1 MKGFAAFVRKVLY
14 AVSANLLSLVVSMLS
29 TLIIPKFLGE
39 SVDQYGYLQ
48 IYIFYANYVGYM
60 HFGLCD
66 GFFLRDGGKQYED
79 LNRPLYSGQFWLL
92 TAGQTL
98 LTLLIAVG
106 GMLFSGSPEYKF
118 IFLALA
124 LHNLIYLPRRTLEY
138 LLQTTNRVREY
149 AIASTVGRVLY
160 GISIVGIALF
170 LTQDF
175 RYFVMAAILS
185 DLLPLFLLI
194 WNCRDLLRTKPAPLR
209 AVLPE
214 AKTNLCVGIKLM
226 LANISSMLVTG
237 IMQWGIQNKWDAST
251 YGRISFT
258 LSVSNLVLAFINA
271 VALVLYPT
279 LRQTDGNRL
288 SGIYNVL
295 RNLLMVPCLG
305 CLVLYYPLELILSAW
320 LPQYAE
326 GMRYMAILFP
336 MCIYAA
342 KTTLLVQTYLNVYR
356 MERTTLGVNL
366 IGVAFA
372 TLTMVLSVFVASDL
386 TLAMM
391 CIVLNQMI
399 RCILGEVLLARH
411 MKLSVL
417 KDNLCEIVMTALFI
431 GVSWFIG
438 GWAGEGIYLLGF
450 AVYLLVKRRDIREAL
465 VKMKALRGNASNA

>member
-14 AVSANLLSLVVSMLS
+14 AVGANLLSLIVSVLS

-66 GFFLRDGGKQYED
+66 GFFLRDGGKHYDE
-79 LNRPLYSGQFWLL
+79 LNHPLYSGQFRLL
-92 TAGQTL
+92 TAVQTG
-98 LTLLIAVG
+98 LTLLIAIV
-106 GMLFSGSPEYKF
+106 GMLLSGTPEYKF

-124 LHNLIYLPRRTLEY
+124 LHSLTYLPRRTLEY
-138 LLQTTNRVREY
+138 LLQMTNRIREY

-170 LTQDF
+170 LTRDF
-175 RYFVMAAILS
+175 RYFVLAAILS
-185 DLLPLFLLI
+185 DVLPLILLL
-194 WNCRDLLRTKPAPLR
+194 WTCRDLLRTKPAPLST
-209 AVLPE
+209 VLPE
-214 AKTNLCVGIKLM
+214 AITNLRVGVKLL

-237 IMQWGIQNKWDAST
+237 IMQWGIQNKWDVST

-279 LRQTDGNRL
+279 LRQTDGSRL
-288 SGIYNVL
+288 TGIYNVL

-326 GMRYMAILFP
+326 SMRYMAILFP

-356 MERTTLGVNL
+356 MERTTLTVNL

-372 TLTMVLSVFVASDL
+372 TVTMVLSVFVAKSL

-399 RCILGEVLLARH
+399 RCILGEILLARR
-411 MKLSVL
+411 MQLSVL
-417 KDNLCEIVMTALFI
+417 KDNLCEILMTVLFI

-438 GWAGEGIYLLGF
+438 GWLGEGIYLLGF
-450 AVYLLVKRRDIREAL
+450 ACYLLIKRRDIREAISR
-465 VKMKALRGNASNA
+465 MKTLRGNAVNA

>member
-1 MKGFAAFVRKVLY
+1 MKGIRAFIRKVLC
-14 AVSANLLSLVVSMLS
+14 AVGANLLSLMVSVLS
-29 TLIIPKFLGE
+29 TFIIPKFFGE
-39 SVDQYGYLQ
+39 AIEQYGYLQ
-48 IYIFYANYVGYM
+48 IYIFYANYIAFL
-60 HFGLCD
+60 HFGWCD
-66 GFFLRDGGKQYED
+66 GIFLRDGGKPYSE
-79 LNRPLYSGQFWLL
+79 LNKPLYSGQFYLL
-92 TAGQTL
+92 TVFQALFILLSAGFGSI
-98 LTLLIAVG
+98 LTK
-106 GMLFSGSPEYKF
+106 STDYRF
-118 IFLALA
+118 IFFAIA
-124 LHNLIYLPRRTLEY
+124 IHAFVYLPRRTLEY
-138 LLQTTNRVREY
+138 WLQTTNRVREY
-149 AIASTVGRVLY
+149 AFAATSGRIFY
-160 GISIVGIALF
+160 GLSIIVIFLF
-170 LTQDF
+170 F
-175 RYFVMAAILS
+175 SKSYHWFVWAAIIS
-185 DLLPLFLLI
+185 DIPPLLI
-194 WNCRDLLRTKPAPLR
+194 LLWTCRDILRTKPAPLR

-372 TLTMVLSVFVASDL
+372 TLTMVLSVFVAGDL

-465 VKMKALRGNASNA
+465 SKMKMLRGNPANA